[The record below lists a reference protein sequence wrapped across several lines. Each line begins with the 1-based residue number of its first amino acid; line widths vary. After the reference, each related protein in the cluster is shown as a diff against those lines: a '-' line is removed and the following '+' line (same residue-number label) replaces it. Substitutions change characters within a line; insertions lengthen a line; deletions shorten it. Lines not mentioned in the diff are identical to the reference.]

1 MNPEPYQFTDSEP
14 EDVPREFFIPLA
26 RGNNPLLDDLRGR
39 ELVIELEVAI
49 ANCRESR
56 EQLEQFQCVSDWQG
70 KKNQSDRALEEQTAL
85 TIQFLKDQKQSC
97 QEEVES
103 VAFGLDAFHNHCNTI
118 RANNAISRAQREQKA
133 QECWANGSEFVD
145 RFRPDPNQW
154 QPEPIDPDQ
163 SDPDQSDPDQP
174 DPVQPAPDRSRDP
187 RFAAECLW
195 CSQPAEGPAGSN
207 TLCNNPEC
215 ERAFYGL

>member
-1 MNPEPYQFTDSEP
+1 MNSESYQFTDSEP

-39 ELVIELEVAI
+39 ALVTDLEVAV
-49 ANCRESR
+49 ANCRESK
-56 EQLEQFQCVSDWQG
+56 EQLEQFQCVADWQ
-70 KKNQSDRALEEQTAL
+70 KQNQSDRAPEEQTAL
-85 TIQFLKDQKQSC
+85 TIQYLKDQKATC
-97 QEEVES
+97 QEEIRS
-103 VAFGLDAFHNHCNTI
+103 VAYGLDALRKHHDTI
-118 RANNAISRAQREQKA
+118 GRNNAHLRAYREQKA
-133 QECWANGSEFVD
+133 QECWANRSEFVD

-195 CSQPAEGPAGSN
+195 CSRPAGGPAGSN
-207 TLCNNPEC
+207 TLCDNPEC
-215 ERAFYGL
+215 ERAFYGV